1 MKPKKTTTSFLYIA
15 LLIILLALGIALF
28 LRSSY
33 FSIEQIKIEGLQQ
46 IPKNEVERLV
56 TEVVGEN
63 LFLVEQDRLVQNV
76 LLHPL
81 VESVEIKRQLPK
93 TLVVRITERT
103 PIALVVVSNGV
114 VEVDGKGMFL
124 RRREGWPD
132 QSYPMINGISIPD
145 TAGPGQEL
153 KLPGLQAALLLL
165 GQAPQELTSLIG
177 EIYVNPIQQMT
188 LYMTNGVEVRLGK
201 TKDWT
206 IKLKALYELL
216 KDTGYKSIEN
226 GVRYI
231 DFTAASPVIGR

>member
-15 LLIILLALGIALF
+15 ILLIVLALGIALF

-33 FSIEQIKIEGLQQ
+33 FSIEQVKIEGLQQ
-46 IPKNEVERLV
+46 IPKNEIERLATQV
-56 TEVVGEN
+56 IGEN
-63 LFLVEQDRLVQNV
+63 LFLVEQDRLKQNV
-76 LLHPL
+76 SLHPL
-81 VESVEIKRQLPK
+81 VESVKIERQLPK
-93 TLVVRITERT
+93 TLVVRVTERT
-103 PIALVVVSNGV
+103 PIALVVVSRGV

-124 RRREGWPD
+124 RRREGWPN

-165 GQAPQELTSLIG
+165 GQAPQELTPLIG

-188 LYMTNGVEVRLGK
+188 LYLTNGVEVRLGI

-216 KDTGYKSIEN
+216 NDPGYKSIET

-231 DFTAASPVIGR
+231 DFTAANPVIGR

>member
-1 MKPKKTTTSFLYIA
+1 MEPKKTTTSFLYISI
-15 LLIILLALGIALF
+15 LILLLALGIALF

-46 IPKNEVERLV
+46 IPKNEIERLV
-56 TEVVGEN
+56 TEVIGDN
-63 LFLVEQDRLVQNV
+63 LFLMEQDRLEKNV

-81 VESVEIKRQLPK
+81 VESVVIKRQLPK

-103 PIALVVVSNGV
+103 PIALIVVPRGV
-114 VEVDGKGMFL
+114 IEVDGKGMFL

-132 QSYPMINGISIPD
+132 QSYPVINGISIPD
-145 TAGPGQEL
+145 TAGPGQEM

-165 GQAPQELTSLIG
+165 GQAPQELMPFIG

-188 LYMTNGVEVRLGK
+188 LYMINGVEVRLGK
-201 TKDWT
+201 TNDWT
-206 IKLKALYELL
+206 VKLMALYELF